1 MRVVQARYTKE
12 ERQLG
17 CEVRVLHT
25 TECFVVFQKVGNV
38 LVELNRTD
46 ILSKYS
52 FSVKTLTFT
61 ATDRRGER

>member
-1 MRVVQARYTKE
+1 M
-12 ERQLG
+12 
-17 CEVRVLHT
+17 
-25 TECFVVFQKVGNV
+25 TECFVVFQKVGYV